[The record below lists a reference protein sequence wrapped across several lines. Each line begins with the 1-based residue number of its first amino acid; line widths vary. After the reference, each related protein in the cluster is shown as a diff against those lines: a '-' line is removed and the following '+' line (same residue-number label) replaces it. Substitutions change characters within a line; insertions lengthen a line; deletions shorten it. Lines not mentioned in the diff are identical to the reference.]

1 MQYCFYLLIIFNGNF
16 YEGNVFDLDL
26 KRNFDVFEYLRKLY
40 FEGCN
45 YLIDEESYIDMDF

>member
-16 YEGNVFDLDL
+16 YEENVFDLDL